1 MLSLRKQKGLT
12 ALVIII
18 LLFLLI
24 LFLLPVIWMFLMS
37 IKTRVDA
44 LAMPPKWIFHPTLSN
59 YISVITNRNFLH
71 GFSNSLVVAAF
82 SLLIALGVGLPAAYA
97 IARFNFKGKKDI
109 AFWILS
115 TRMAPPISAL
125 IPFYLLFRTLGLT
138 DTRFALVITHITI
151 NLALVIWMMRSFI
164 QEIPKDLEEAAVIDG
179 CTHFQAF
186 YRIILPL
193 CVNGIIA
200 TAILSFVF
208 SWNDLLFG
216 LILSGSHAKTAPVF
230 IANYNTYEEVLWGQ
244 ISASGIIVII
254 PVIVFIGF
262 VQKYLVRGLT
272 FGALKE

>member
-1 MLSLRKQKGLT
+1 MFSLRKQKGLT

-18 LLFLLI
+18 LIFILVLFL
-24 LFLLPVIWMFLMS
+24 FPVVWMFLMS

-44 LAMPPKWIFHPTLSN
+44 LAMPPKWFFKPTLSN
-59 YISVITNRNFLH
+59 YISVISNRNFLH
-71 GFSNSLVVAAF
+71 GFSNSLIVALF
-82 SLLIALGVGLPAAYA
+82 SLLIALGVGLPAAYS

-125 IPFYLLFRTLGLT
+125 IPFYLLFRTIGLT
-138 DTRFALVITHITI
+138 DTRIALIIMHIII

-186 YRIILPL
+186 YKIILPL
-193 CVNGIIA
+193 CINGIIA

-216 LILSGSHAKTAPVF
+216 LILSGSNAKTAPVF

-244 ISASGIIVII
+244 ISASGVIVII
-254 PVIVFIGF
+254 PVIIFIGF
-262 VQKYLVRGLT
+262 VQKYLIRGLT